1 MGMMAWMELW
11 VDRLL
16 GVSPLQGN
24 TRERG
29 RLLVLESGGLASGAG
44 NLGDGEDWV
53 ARRGRELGA
62 AFYRPGRGMQPGMCG
77 QPRHCT

>member
-1 MGMMAWMELW
+1 MGMMAWMELR

-16 GVSPLQGN
+16 GVSTSQGS

-29 RLLVLESGGLASGAG
+29 RLLVLESGGLASRVGIF
-44 NLGDGEDWV
+44 GDCEDWV

-77 QPRHCT
+77 QPRYCT

>member
-1 MGMMAWMELW
+1 MGMMAWMELR

-16 GVSPLQGN
+16 GVSPSQGS

-29 RLLVLESGGLASGAG
+29 RLRVLESGGLASRAG
-44 NLGDGEDWV
+44 ILGDGEDWV

-62 AFYRPGRGMQPGMCG
+62 VFYRPGRGM
-77 QPRHCT
+77 

>member
-1 MGMMAWMELW
+1 MEMMAWMELR

-16 GVSPLQGN
+16 GVSPSQGS

-29 RLLVLESGGLASGAG
+29 WLRVLESSGLASRAG
-44 NLGDGEDWV
+44 ILGDGEDWV

-62 AFYRPGRGMQPGMCG
+62 AFYRPGRGM
-77 QPRHCT
+77 